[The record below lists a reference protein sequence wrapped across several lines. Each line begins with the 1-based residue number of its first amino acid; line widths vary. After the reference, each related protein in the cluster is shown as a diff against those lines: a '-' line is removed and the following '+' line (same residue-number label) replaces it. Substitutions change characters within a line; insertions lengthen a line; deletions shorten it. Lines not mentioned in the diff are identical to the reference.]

1 MNGLHDFYRFPQCNI
16 FYNMW
21 CFWFWVL
28 PSKNAYKWL
37 LIMMQSRAVFIAL
50 SVCASVFFFCCFLFF
65 PQSFSGNTYL
75 SWIDYWMAL
84 LICKRQTINN
94 RINTWTIPWWSAVVK
109 ISNKENQ
116 TIHQKCI
123 CGRQFF
129 FFSFHFWFITFTQH
143 FSWNAMLRFWNGHI
157 FCLSFVQSMFWC
169 VFWFEMSL
177 RWKYHVVLTNGST
190 LFRAGMNDFFWWNA
204 SNCKIIKFMLIRTF
218 DHAIWS
224 TSSSG
229 GSIFMW

>member
-1 MNGLHDFYRFPQCNI
+1 MNHTVMECCRENFEQRKSDN
-16 FYNMW
+16 
-21 CFWFWVL
+21 
-28 PSKNAYKWL
+28 PSK
-37 LIMMQSRAVFIAL
+37 M
-50 SVCASVFFFCCFLFF
+50 
-65 PQSFSGNTYL
+65 YL
-75 SWIDYWMAL
+75 
-84 LICKRQTINN
+84 
-94 RINTWTIPWWSAVVK
+94 WTSI
-109 ISNKENQ
+109 
-116 TIHQKCI
+116 
-123 CGRQFF
+123 FF

-177 RWKYHVVLTNGST
+177 RWKYHVVLSNGST

>member
-1 MNGLHDFYRFPQCNI
+1 MVSFQNEWVTRFLSLSTMQHFLQYVMLLILGAAFKKCIQMAPHHDAIESSFYRLKC
-16 FYNMW
+16 
-21 CFWFWVL
+21 V
-28 PSKNAYKWL
+28 
-37 LIMMQSRAVFIAL
+37 RER
-50 SVCASVFFFCCFLFF
+50 FFFCCFLFF

-129 FFSFHFWFITFTQH
+129 FSSPFIFD
-143 FSWNAMLRFWNGHI
+143 
-157 FCLSFVQSMFWC
+157 LSHSRNISAEMQCFVF
-169 VFWFEMSL
+169 
-177 RWKYHVVLTNGST
+177 
-190 LFRAGMNDFFWWNA
+190 GMGIYFV
-204 SNCKIIKFMLIRTF
+204 
-218 DHAIWS
+218 
-224 TSSSG
+224 
-229 GSIFMW
+229 